1 MTIEYSTKNLVLLDT
16 TIRQDEM
23 GRFFLNDLHKA
34 SGGEVKNR
42 PAVWLQNQQTIDLA
56 KECEIDGIPSILAKQ
71 GLGTFVVKDLVYA
84 YAMWISPTFHLKV
97 IRAYDAMVAYSVP
110 RSFADALQLA
120 ADQARVIEEKDR
132 LLEHQAPAVAFHKQV
147 TENSETLLRIEE
159 ACALLKRKTG
169 QDFNQTTWLRFLRE
183 QGIAK
188 LQNKHSG
195 IGPKMFVPKAA
206 YVNRWFVS
214 TMTDGGNTLWLVRPV
229 AVEQIFQMIEQQRA
243 EPYLLPPPVR
253 QRLARV
259 TSCARNLQFLTRG
272 N

>member
-1 MTIEYSTKNLVLLDT
+1 MRIIKRWQELEAAKPAELTREQILVMALESEREKL
-16 TIRQDEM
+16 R
-23 GRFFLNDLHKA
+23 
-34 SGGEVKNR
+34 
-42 PAVWLQNQQTIDLA
+42 
-56 KECEIDGIPSILAKQ
+56 
-71 GLGTFVVKDLVYA
+71 LG
-84 YAMWISPTFHLKV
+84 KV
-97 IRAYDAMVAYSVP
+97 IEA
-110 RSFADALQLA
+110 
-120 ADQARVIEEKDR
+120 
-132 LLEHQAPAVAFHKQV
+132 QAPAVAFHKQV